1 MKKEIPTH
9 DPYTGELNPHYQDLT
24 GNENPMHIKINNQ
37 PYMEKRENLSDTI
50 IDTINRNNRRI
61 FWLGFTIGTL
71 ISISIVS
78 ILIVLYS

>member
-24 GNENPMHIKINNQ
+24 GNENPMYIKINNQ
-37 PYMEKRENLSDTI
+37 PYMEKRENLSDYI
-50 IDTINRNNRRI
+50 IDTINRNNRGI

-71 ISISIVS
+71 TGISILSIVM
-78 ILIVLYS
+78 VLNS